1 MDVVIEEKCYTGENA
16 PYDSFRII
24 GAYANR
30 LQKGNCGKL
39 FDLPKV
45 PVDPKSIT
53 THFSGWLLIG
63 IDVFISTPNDSKC
76 DDER

>member
-1 MDVVIEEKCYTGENA
+1 MDVVIEEKRYTGDNA
-16 PYDSFRII
+16 SRDSFRII

-45 PVDPKSIT
+45 PVDPKSII
-53 THFSGWLLIG
+53 TH
-63 IDVFISTPNDSKC
+63 
-76 DDER
+76 